1 MMWES
6 EMACIATIPPV
17 YQLLDTWPGLL
28 LVGAIYTVILLALIV
43 PNFLGRT
50 R

>member
-1 MMWES
+1 
-6 EMACIATIPPV
+6 MACFAAIPPI
-17 YQLLDTWPGLL
+17 YPFLDTWPGLL
-28 LVGAIYTVILLALIV
+28 LVGAIYMVILLALIV